1 MATSS
6 AGAPHHSHMSSGEVT
21 MGWPTAAPPGLVRRP
36 LQIMLRETGSHEAC
50 RLLLLLQMLLRRRL
64 LLKCQQIA
72 TGMHPRSQ

>member
-6 AGAPHHSHMSSGEVT
+6 AGAPHRSHMPSGEVT

-50 RLLLLLQMLLRRRL
+50 RLLLRRRRR
-64 LLKCQQIA
+64 LLKCQQTA